1 MNIGQWIVIGLSV
14 IMGVWFGVGS
24 FYNRRRG
31 IATYRWLQEGIKGFG
46 KISDAAW
53 IGSSGS
59 GARMVVGQADAPFR
73 RIEVVFLLESREIM
87 PLWIFNRL
95 RDKQDEVILK
105 AGLRTTPSQEIE
117 VAKERDRQLRYM
129 ISSEQKNPFEV
140 KPTSKGL
147 LMGVRGIK
155 NDDILGKLNEFLEK
169 YGTAVKRISLQRKRP
184 HLMVQMNLPP
194 LRSGSAT
201 DFFLDLKDWLSQS

>member
-1 MNIGQWIVIGLSV
+1 MNVGQWIVIGLSV
-14 IMGVWFGVGS
+14 VMGVWFGVGA

-31 IATYRWLQEGIKGFG
+31 VATYRWLQEGLKGFG

-87 PLWIFNRL
+87 PLWIFNRF

-105 AGLRTTPSQEIE
+105 AGLRTRPSEEIE
-117 VAKERDRQLRYM
+117 VAQQKDRQSRYM
-129 ISSEQKNPFEV
+129 ITSEQKNPFEITQN
-140 KPTSKGL
+140 PKGL
-147 LMGVRGIK
+147 LIGVRGLK
-155 NDDILGKLNEFLEK
+155 DEDILEKLNGFLEK
-169 YGTAVKRISLQRKRP
+169 YGMAIKRISLQRKNP
-184 HLMVQMNLPP
+184 HLMVQANLPP
-194 LRSGSAT
+194 LKSGSSV
-201 DFFLDLKDWLSQS
+201 DFFQDLKEWLSR